1 MNVSHPTSTSV
12 TRKRNVSKHLGHISV
27 LAWMVILGMELT
39 VKVKIAALYQTQG
52 TDSVHHISRQ
62 LEESWK
68 YSIMRSCVFL
78 MKSTVSRNGLLAVLG
93 IVMKLCFECLIDPLD
108 QK

>member
-1 MNVSHPTSTSV
+1 MNVNHRTSTSV

-39 VKVKIAALYQTQG
+39 VKVKIVALYQTRG
-52 TDSVHHISRQ
+52 TDSVRHISIRP
-62 LEESWK
+62 EESWK
-68 YSIMRSCVFL
+68 YSIMRSRAFL
-78 MKSTVSRNGLLAVLG
+78 MKSTVLG